1 MFSYLTKLHTL
12 KMIVVIFTL
21 VSAIIGAF
29 IQEDS
34 RYVHQEE
41 SDKYRD
47 RTSNLI
53 VAQTIYARRK
63 IVEDRLF
70 ELDGKKASN
79 IMTVFENAEYQRL
92 VRELHDLETVKAADI
107 LAKLDKTIESL
118 KK

>member
-1 MFSYLTKLHTL
+1 MYFGFFSNTYKNGLTCGIYT
-12 KMIVVIFTL
+12 
-21 VSAIIGAF
+21 G
-29 IQEDS
+29 
-34 RYVHQEE
+34 
-41 SDKYRD
+41 
-47 RTSNLI
+47 LI